1 MKLKL
6 RKKKYKTINRPPGNL
21 AYRGKKE
28 AKTTTVEVINYD
40 KETYE
45 KLELKNI
52 TDVFGLKE
60 SNVISWININGLNNL
75 SEIEKLGIHF
85 NIHPLTLEDILNT
98 MHRPKI
104 DEFENYLFIVFKM
117 LYFTDDDNLN
127 FEHVSMIVGK
137 NYVITFQESDGD
149 VFNDLRERIANGKGR
164 IRSQGQ
170 DYLMYAILDAIVDHY
185 ITVIEAFGDK
195 IEDLEASIFQ
205 NDTNVSETPSHIQ
218 VLKREILKIRRS
230 IFPFREVV
238 NRLEKIESDI
248 IDPKTHSYL
257 KDLYDHIVHVSESIE
272 LYREMIWGLM
282 DMHMN
287 IMSNKMNEV
296 MKVLTIIATIFIP
309 LTFMAGIYGMNFDNI
324 PELHYE
330 YGYHIFWGVL
340 IIIFIFML
348 LFFRRKRWL

>member
-1 MKLKL
+1 
-6 RKKKYKTINRPPGNL
+6 
-21 AYRGKKE
+21 
-28 AKTTTVEVINYD
+28 
-40 KETYE
+40 
-45 KLELKNI
+45 
-52 TDVFGLKE
+52 
-60 SNVISWININGLNNL
+60 
-75 SEIEKLGIHF
+75 
-85 NIHPLTLEDILNT
+85 
-98 MHRPKI
+98 
-104 DEFENYLFIVFKM
+104 
-117 LYFTDDDNLN
+117 
-127 FEHVSMIVGK
+127 
-137 NYVITFQESDGD
+137 
-149 VFNDLRERIANGKGR
+149 
-164 IRSQGQ
+164 
-170 DYLMYAILDAIVDHY
+170 MYAILDAIVDHY

-205 NDTNVSETPSHIQ
+205 NDTNVSETPNHIQ

-230 IFPFREVV
+230 ILPFREVV

-248 IDPKTHSYL
+248 IDPRTHSYL